1 MTGGTYFTGG
11 NGVGIA
17 FEACGIRDVFG
28 VEYDD
33 KIAQV
38 ARDNGFPVTTAD
50 VRDIDPASLPRVDW
64 FHASP
69 VCKNAS
75 TAKADGEESPEDL
88 ETAQAVE
95 RYIDH
100 HKPRIFS
107 LENVWGYRE
116 FQAFADILK
125 CLKRNGYTYDYWH
138 LNSADYGGWI
148 LCPIHDTNFQ
158 TKHVGCAGSSCRA
171 EIARDIAQ
179 SVAMMQ
185 PDAQAKHLAWDVAA
199 RLVKATNSVTVA
211 RAMQKELERNSAVRL
226 AKKTRNGRAGKLLTS
241 ADISRFESTG
251 DTAVSIEWLLNQ
263 CSDANYLRQKWSTIK
278 TEIWQTTALIIS
290 KCLQT
295 MVNTQRTTTP
305 YGAQNDCLLCR
316 YSAVPQTRKRLIL
329 VARRDGIKPRKPQPT
344 HTENPAPMFDE
355 RKKWVGWYEAIED
368 LIPTLPPSQFAKWQL
383 KRLPQEIKTMLFAN
397 GGFDGGIVNVAI
409 NAPANTITSNQNQTS
424 LRAFLTNLDN
434 ASREFTIRQEDEPY
448 PTLTAS
454 AMRRNVST
462 PKAYITA
469 GGDAWSP
476 VLDDTAPLFTLSSS
490 KAEHATRAYLVNESS
505 TMEIADAAQPANAQ
519 VSSARNV
526 NQKAYLQYGRVVKMT
541 PRALARFQSFPDT
554 YTLPEKASLACTI
567 IGNAVPPLLMQ
578 RVIEAQND

>member
-116 FQAFADILK
+116 FQAFQDILK
-125 CLKRNGYTYDYWH
+125 CLTRNGYAFDYWH
-138 LNSADYGGWI
+138 LNSADYG
-148 LCPIHDTNFQ
+148 
-158 TKHVGCAGSSCRA
+158 
-171 EIARDIAQ
+171 
-179 SVAMMQ
+179 
-185 PDAQAKHLAWDVAA
+185 
-199 RLVKATNSVTVA
+199 
-211 RAMQKELERNSAVRL
+211 
-226 AKKTRNGRAGKLLTS
+226 
-241 ADISRFESTG
+241 
-251 DTAVSIEWLLNQ
+251 
-263 CSDANYLRQKWSTIK
+263 
-278 TEIWQTTALIIS
+278 
-290 KCLQT
+290 
-295 MVNTQRTTTP
+295 
-305 YGAQNDCLLCR
+305 
-316 YSAVPQTRKRLIL
+316 VPQTRKRLIL
-329 VARRDGIKPRKPQPT
+329 VARNDGIKPRKPLPT
-344 HTENPAPMFDE
+344 HTENPTPFFDD
-355 RKKWVGWYEAIED
+355 RKKWIGWYEAIED
-368 LIPTLPPSQFAKWQL
+368 LIPTLPPSQFVKWQL

-397 GGFDGGIVNVAI
+397 GGFDGGIWGKGYHLKDE
-409 NAPANTITSNQNQTS
+409 PTMTISTQQTP
-424 LRAFLTNLDN
+424 RAFLTNLDN
-434 ASREFTIRQEDEPY
+434 ASREFTVRQEDEPY

-454 AMRRNVST
+454 AMRRDVST

-505 TMEIADAAQPANAQ
+505 TMEVRGDAEPATTQIANGRNGGIGQRAFILADRNTTSSKPVDADSPAFTLMAGHASHN
-519 VSSARNV
+519 RG
-526 NQKAYLQYGRVVKMT
+526 YLGGGRVVKMT

>member
-1 MTGGTYFTGG
+1 MQNMTGGTYFTGG

-38 ARDNGFPVTTAD
+38 ARDNGFPVLTAD
-50 VRDIDPASLPRVDW
+50 VRNVDPAQLPCVDW

-75 TAKADGEESPEDL
+75 TAKADGKESPEDL

-116 FQAFADILK
+116 FQAFQDILK
-125 CLKRNGYTYDYWH
+125 CLTRNGYAFDYWH
-138 LNSADYGGWI
+138 LNSADYG
-148 LCPIHDTNFQ
+148 
-158 TKHVGCAGSSCRA
+158 
-171 EIARDIAQ
+171 
-179 SVAMMQ
+179 
-185 PDAQAKHLAWDVAA
+185 
-199 RLVKATNSVTVA
+199 
-211 RAMQKELERNSAVRL
+211 
-226 AKKTRNGRAGKLLTS
+226 
-241 ADISRFESTG
+241 
-251 DTAVSIEWLLNQ
+251 
-263 CSDANYLRQKWSTIK
+263 
-278 TEIWQTTALIIS
+278 
-290 KCLQT
+290 
-295 MVNTQRTTTP
+295 
-305 YGAQNDCLLCR
+305 
-316 YSAVPQTRKRLIL
+316 VPQTRKRLIL
-329 VARRDGIKPRKPQPT
+329 VARNDGIKPRKPLPT
-344 HTENPAPMFDE
+344 HTENPTPFFDD
-355 RKKWVGWYEAIED
+355 RNKWVGWYEAIED

-383 KRLPQEIKTMLFAN
+383 DRLPKELREAYLVRVGNTKQEWGKGYHLKDEPTM
-397 GGFDGGIVNVAI
+397 
-409 NAPANTITSNQNQTS
+409 TISTQQTP
-424 LRAFLTNLDN
+424 RAFLTNLDN
-434 ASREFTIRQEDEPY
+434 ASREFTVRQEDEPY

-454 AMRRNVST
+454 AMRRDVST

-490 KAEHATRAYLVNESS
+490 KAEHATRAFIMPN
-505 TMEIADAAQPANAQ
+505 ANT
-519 VSSARNV
+519 SSAVKRFEDEPSNV
-526 NQKAYLQYGRVVKMT
+526 VGNTQRVGNIPRAMLPQGRVVRMT

-554 YTLPEKASLACTI
+554 YILPEKASLACTI

-578 RVIEAQND
+578 CVIGANL

>member
-17 FEACGIRDVFG
+17 FEACGICDVFG

-116 FQAFADILK
+116 FQAFQDILK
-125 CLKRNGYTYDYWH
+125 CLTRNGYAYEYWH
-138 LNSADYGGWI
+138 LNSADYG
-148 LCPIHDTNFQ
+148 
-158 TKHVGCAGSSCRA
+158 
-171 EIARDIAQ
+171 
-179 SVAMMQ
+179 
-185 PDAQAKHLAWDVAA
+185 
-199 RLVKATNSVTVA
+199 
-211 RAMQKELERNSAVRL
+211 
-226 AKKTRNGRAGKLLTS
+226 
-241 ADISRFESTG
+241 
-251 DTAVSIEWLLNQ
+251 
-263 CSDANYLRQKWSTIK
+263 
-278 TEIWQTTALIIS
+278 
-290 KCLQT
+290 
-295 MVNTQRTTTP
+295 
-305 YGAQNDCLLCR
+305 
-316 YSAVPQTRKRLIL
+316 VPQTRKRLIL
-329 VARRDGIKPRKPQPT
+329 VARNDGIKPRKPLPT

-355 RKKWVGWYEAIED
+355 RKKWIGWYEAIED

-383 KRLPQEIKTMLFAN
+383 ERLPKEITQTVLLNRNTTERDDYFREYQEPSYVVTSDGDN
-397 GGFDGGIVNVAI
+397 GRR
-409 NAPANTITSNQNQTS
+409 
-424 LRAFLTNLDN
+424 RAFLMQVQGAGGDGIKEQT
-434 ASREFTIRQEDEPY
+434 EPMQ
-448 PTLTAS
+448 TVTENHS
-454 AMRRNVST
+454 ANKYR
-462 PKAYITA
+462 AFITA

-490 KAEHATRAYLVNESS
+490 KDEHATRAFLVDGTGNDHMTKVTARQGDEPHPSITSS
-505 TMEIADAAQPANAQ
+505 YHNKIPRAQL
-519 VSSARNV
+519 SG
-526 NQKAYLQYGRVVKMT
+526 GRVVKMT
-541 PRALARFQSFPDT
+541 PRALARFQSFPDD
-554 YTLPEKASLACTI
+554 YKLSGRAALDCKI

>member
-1 MTGGTYFTGG
+1 MQNMTGGTYFTGG

-125 CLKRNGYTYDYWH
+125 CLTRNGYAYEYWH
-138 LNSADYGGWI
+138 LNSADYG
-148 LCPIHDTNFQ
+148 
-158 TKHVGCAGSSCRA
+158 
-171 EIARDIAQ
+171 
-179 SVAMMQ
+179 
-185 PDAQAKHLAWDVAA
+185 
-199 RLVKATNSVTVA
+199 
-211 RAMQKELERNSAVRL
+211 
-226 AKKTRNGRAGKLLTS
+226 
-241 ADISRFESTG
+241 
-251 DTAVSIEWLLNQ
+251 
-263 CSDANYLRQKWSTIK
+263 
-278 TEIWQTTALIIS
+278 
-290 KCLQT
+290 
-295 MVNTQRTTTP
+295 
-305 YGAQNDCLLCR
+305 
-316 YSAVPQTRKRLIL
+316 VPQTRKRLIL
-329 VARRDGIKPRKPQPT
+329 VARNDGITPRKPQPT
-344 HTENPAPMFDE
+344 HFTPTPFFDD

-383 KRLPQEIKTMLFAN
+383 ERLPKEITQTVLLNRNTTERDDYFREYQEPSYVVTSDGDN
-397 GGFDGGIVNVAI
+397 GRR
-409 NAPANTITSNQNQTS
+409 
-424 LRAFLTNLDN
+424 RAFLMQVQGEGGDGIKEQT
-434 ASREFTIRQEDEPY
+434 EPMQ
-448 PTLTAS
+448 TVTENHS
-454 AMRRNVST
+454 AAKYR
-462 PKAYITA
+462 AFITA
-469 GGDAWSP
+469 GGVAWSP
-476 VLDDTAPLFTLSSS
+476 VLDESEPLFALTAS

-505 TMEIADAAQPANAQ
+505 TMEVRGDAEPATTQIANG
-519 VSSARNV
+519 RNGGIG
-526 NQKAYLQYGRVVKMT
+526 QKASVHGRVVKMT

-554 YTLPEKASLACTI
+554 YILPEKASLACTI

-578 RVIEAQND
+578 CVIGANL